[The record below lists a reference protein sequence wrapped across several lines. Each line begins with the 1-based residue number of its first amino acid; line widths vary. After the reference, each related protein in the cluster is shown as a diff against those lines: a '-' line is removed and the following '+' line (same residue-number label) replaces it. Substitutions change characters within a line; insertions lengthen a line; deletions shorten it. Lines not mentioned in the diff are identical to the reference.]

1 MPLNVIYDYTMEVT
15 DELIYYLVKAVC
27 FMIISTVANF
37 FEQIHSIQEQKTVEE
52 LREVEKILA
61 EQ

>member
-1 MPLNVIYDYTMEVT
+1 MEVT